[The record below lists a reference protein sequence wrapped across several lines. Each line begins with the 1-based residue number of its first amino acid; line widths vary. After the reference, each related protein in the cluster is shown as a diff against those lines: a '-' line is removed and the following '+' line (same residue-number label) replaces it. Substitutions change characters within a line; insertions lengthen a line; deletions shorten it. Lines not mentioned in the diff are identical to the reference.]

1 VKTPTNDN
9 VCSDDFKARAFMT
22 DVSPGKPSA
31 GAPIFHPV
39 APWGANP
46 IQQPK

>member
-1 VKTPTNDN
+1 MFVQTISKP
-9 VCSDDFKARAFMT
+9 AHLMT

-31 GAPIFHPV
+31 GAPIFYPV

-46 IQQPK
+46 IQQRK